1 MPDATMAVILGSSA
15 EIAAVA
21 ADRAANGWTAG
32 GYRIFSF
39 TVMSDGETIAGSDG
53 LAFHEATIDL
63 AGHSFILPAAM
74 RDSGLAFTVT
84 NSIAA
89 TVGTLTIDV
98 PSGAVVSNDF
108 ISLRGNLT
116 LIKTGAGGF
125 IAAKSGQTYTGGTAI
140 SNGVFAVGANGDTG
154 IIGPSGTVTV
164 GEGATLDMCG
174 KMNFGAFDFVL
185 AGGTLASSA
194 LYAYSFHDNE
204 GYAGHVGIASLTLTA
219 NSTVSIP
226 AKCRYGVCNGRSR
239 TAIDLGGHTLTFDL
253 GDAGSD
259 SAYFDIISADVENG
273 TMVVNG
279 YNGYSAIIPRYSV
292 VATNNVTWR
301 NSGRFLPIGGT
312 TRIDLLN
319 YDSHDAK
326 ETNEGN
332 DGLHVWGVFTP
343 HSTTYRGLTMEDGST
358 LDLSA
363 MEVALPSVSP
373 ECSSFPLKFAE
384 NATVYV
390 KVGERSLSKGAQLVS
405 WTTPPENIGTVTFK
419 RAVGERNFHVESR
432 DDGLYYQPSGFMI
445 IVK

>member
-1 MPDATMAVILGSSA
+1 
-15 EIAAVA
+15 
-21 ADRAANGWTAG
+21 
-32 GYRIFSF
+32 
-39 TVMSDGETIAGSDG
+39 
-53 LAFHEATIDL
+53 
-63 AGHSFILPAAM
+63 
-74 RDSGLAFTVT
+74 
-84 NSIAA
+84 
-89 TVGTLTIDV
+89 
-98 PSGAVVSNDF
+98 
-108 ISLRGNLT
+108 
-116 LIKTGAGGF
+116 
-125 IAAKSGQTYTGGTAI
+125 
-140 SNGVFAVGANGDTG
+140 
-154 IIGPSGTVTV
+154 
-164 GEGATLDMCG
+164 MCG

-239 TAIDLGGHTLTFDL
+239 TAIDLGGRTLTFDL

-279 YNGYSAIIPRYSV
+279 YNGYSTIIPRYSV

-319 YDSHDAK
+319 YDSHDTK

-384 NATVYV
+384 NATVCV

-432 DDGLYYQPSGFMI
+432 DGGLYYQPSGFMI